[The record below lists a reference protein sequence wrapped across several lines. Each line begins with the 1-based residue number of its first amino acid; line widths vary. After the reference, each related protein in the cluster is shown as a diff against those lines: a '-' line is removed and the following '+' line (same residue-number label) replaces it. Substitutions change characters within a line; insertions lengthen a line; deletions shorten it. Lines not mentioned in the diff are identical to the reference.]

1 VSIRHGSPHF
11 QLKKIGSKFQNGKQ
25 LLSPKSNL
33 AFFFIVLDFV
43 YEYQMTCIKETSL
56 IEWKSN
62 YGWTDGQTWKKLMV
76 STYIITGIRLAA
88 ILVIMSVSTFKT
100 AVIL

>member
-1 VSIRHGSPHF
+1 
-11 QLKKIGSKFQNGKQ
+11 
-25 LLSPKSNL
+25 
-33 AFFFIVLDFV
+33 
-43 YEYQMTCIKETSL
+43 MTCIKETSL

-76 STYIITGIRLAA
+76 ATYIITGIRLAA

-100 AVIL
+100 AVILYILYILKCPTFWTSIDKQK